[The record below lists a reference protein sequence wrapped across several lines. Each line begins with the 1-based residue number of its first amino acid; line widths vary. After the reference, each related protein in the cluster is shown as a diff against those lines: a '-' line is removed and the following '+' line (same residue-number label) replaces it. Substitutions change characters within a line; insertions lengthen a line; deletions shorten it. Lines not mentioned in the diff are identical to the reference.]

1 MLCCRTGV
9 LHYSTTPLLHC
20 STPNTTL
27 LHFFSLEPG
36 LTFLTGF
43 VNRKRRGRGDPSVVY
58 NCAPALSV
66 EEEEVPLLK
75 VWIPTPSLG
84 AATGQAVQLQ
94 YTALVSLCTEV
105 FTALSTLH
113 CTALH
118 CSLSTALH
126 CPLYCSVHCPLH

>member
-1 MLCCRTGV
+1 M
-9 LHYSTTPLLHC
+9 
-20 STPNTTL
+20 
-27 LHFFSLEPG
+27 
-36 LTFLTGF
+36 
-43 VNRKRRGRGDPSVVY
+43 Y
-58 NCAPALSV
+58 NLAPALSV
-66 EEEEVPLLK
+66 EEEEVLK

-94 YTALVSLCTEV
+94 YTDFVSLCTEV

-126 CPLYCSVHCPLH
+126 CPLYCSVYCPLH